1 MFCAAHADRDVLAAS
16 VLKRCGAC
24 YRQDH
29 TLVEEALRVHARLR
43 SLRGLVSGPK
53 REGKYVCPECGNHC
67 RLNEGEV
74 GFCGLYM
81 VHDGKVVERYQNE
94 AIVSWYFDPLPTNCV
109 ADWVCPVTTKN
120 SLFLGKYRLKNL
132 AVFYGS
138 CNSDCLFCQNDSYK
152 DMMAAGRPRMTPEE
166 LAAVSDSATACV
178 CFFGG
183 DPACNAR
190 HSLEVARR
198 LNEDRLV
205 RVCYETNGNISSKW
219 LNRIADVVES
229 TGGTIKFDLKA
240 YSPEVYTALTG
251 VRNDVVLRNFRRLAQ
266 RGRERDG
273 EFLVASI
280 LLVPGYLD
288 LHEIRLLCEFI
299 ASCDTTIPTAL
310 LGFAPHH
317 HMRDLPRTSRTHA
330 ERAHEVAM
338 EVGLTNVR
346 VGNVGL
352 LSDAEYNIE

>member
-1 MFCAAHADRDVLAAS
+1 
-16 VLKRCGAC
+16 
-24 YRQDH
+24 
-29 TLVEEALRVHARLR
+29 
-43 SLRGLVSGPK
+43 
-53 REGKYVCPECGNHC
+53 
-67 RLNEGEV
+67 
-74 GFCGLYM
+74 
-81 VHDGKVVERYQNE
+81 
-94 AIVSWYFDPLPTNCV
+94 
-109 ADWVCPVTTKN
+109 
-120 SLFLGKYRLKNL
+120 
-132 AVFYGS
+132 
-138 CNSDCLFCQNDSYK
+138 
-152 DMMAAGRPRMTPEE
+152 
-166 LAAVSDSATACV
+166 TACV

-280 LLVPGYLD
+280 LLVPGYVD
-288 LHEIRLLCEFI
+288 LHEISLLCEFI

-310 LGFAPHH
+310 LGFTPHH
-317 HMRDLPRTSRTHA
+317 HMRDLPRTSRRHA

-338 EVGLTNVR
+338 EVGLANVR
-346 VGNVGL
+346 IGNVGL